1 MARKQPNAE
10 IFDKIFELKWAEP
23 FKPFALTMADGQR
36 FVIARWDTIGRS
48 PNGKIIVFSPKGEG
62 GFRRVPITEI
72 IDAGPVR
79 ATKTRSAR
87 AKGSSSSSSSRLNGA
102 PRRRTTR

>member
-1 MARKQPNAE
+1 MPRKQRNPQ

-48 PNGKIIVFSPKGEG
+48 PNGKIIVFSAKGEG
-62 GFRRVPITEI
+62 GFHRVPITEI
-72 IDAGPVR
+72 VAVSPIRAGKAP
-79 ATKTRSAR
+79 SAR
-87 AKGSSSSSSSRLNGA
+87 AKSPSR
-102 PRRRTTR
+102 R

>member
-23 FKPFALTMADGQR
+23 FKPFALTLADGQR

-48 PNGKIIVFSPKGEG
+48 PNGQIIAFSAKGEG
-62 GFRRVPITEI
+62 GFRRVPVTEVI
-72 IDAGPVR
+72 AVSPI
-79 ATKTRSAR
+79 RSSKARPAR
-87 AKGSSSSSSSRLNGA
+87 AKGSSPRSSGSSRG
-102 PRRRTTR
+102 RTNR